1 MSNFSFLSFPY
12 FHFLEGNI
20 LKKGGESFVH
30 MALINIF
37 LSSSVY
43 VNWKKKPLN
52 FLINFLLV
60 VFNVL
65 GSHES
70 CRNYREYLKHIKIG
84 ISNQLTP
91 PAAWI
96 NHTRLCFYITAEID
110 TCQTSNI
117 FSSFSYPARELNIFI
132 VDLSL

>member
-1 MSNFSFLSFPY
+1 
-12 FHFLEGNI
+12 
-20 LKKGGESFVH
+20 

-43 VNWKKKPLN
+43 VNWKKTLN
-52 FLINFLLV
+52 FLKNFLLV
-60 VFNVL
+60 VFNLL

-70 CRNYREYLKHIKIG
+70 CRNYKEDLKHIKTG

-96 NHTRLCFYITAEID
+96 NHTRLCFYITYARFQPYQPEVTAEID
-110 TCQTSNI
+110 TCQTTNI
-117 FSSFSYPARELNIFI
+117 FSSFGYPARELNIFSF

>member
-1 MSNFSFLSFPY
+1 
-12 FHFLEGNI
+12 
-20 LKKGGESFVH
+20 

-43 VNWKKKPLN
+43 VNWKKKKTLN

-70 CRNYREYLKHIKIG
+70 CRNYREHLKHIKIG
-84 ISNQLTP
+84 ISN
-91 PAAWI
+91 
-96 NHTRLCFYITAEID
+96 
-110 TCQTSNI
+110 
-117 FSSFSYPARELNIFI
+117 
-132 VDLSL
+132 